1 MVLKRIVRV
10 SGSSLIELVVAM
22 VLMAV
27 VFSISAAIVANV
39 GRAGFSGEKF
49 GGMAVIN
56 EVATATQQA
65 GTYFP
70 EQLTRG
76 IYTVVKSVG
85 FYEGNPQLAVLKIE
99 VYGRGGHLVAVQR
112 QLIGIRAHE

>member
-1 MVLKRIVRV
+1 MKQIARI

-22 VLMAV
+22 ALMAV
-27 VFSISAAIVANV
+27 VFSVSAAIVANV

-56 EVATATQQA
+56 EVATETQKA

-76 IYTVVKSVG
+76 IYTVVKSVD
-85 FYEGNPQLAVLKIE
+85 FYEGNPQLALLKIE
-99 VYGRGGHLVAVQR
+99 VYGREGHLMAVQR
-112 QLIGIRAHE
+112 QLIQIRQHE